1 MGVLNKFI
9 NIITKNSVIVAV
21 EPTEL
26 FNKSRLLNFLI
37 QFAQLLGIFSILH
50 VYNIEQ
56 NSGIQ
61 DYSWIILLL
70 FLIYSFV
77 KIKYKHPLFLI
88 ATATIILLAYGLLNG
103 LIFIAAGVLI
113 ITVCVS
119 NINHKLKT
127 AIIITL
133 LILFAIGRTEFF
145 YITRISTLIMYLL
158 PLFMFR
164 VLVLL
169 YELKNG
175 LKIKSLWQVC
185 AYFFLLPNIFF
196 LFFPI
201 VDYKN
206 YETTYYNDEEKNMWQ
221 KGIRWML
228 RGVFHIF
235 AYRIIISYFL
245 IEQDDV
251 HNFSSLIQY
260 LISNYSLIIRIS
272 GLFHFIVGLLC
283 MFGMNLPQVFDN
295 YFLATN
301 FVDLWRR
308 INIYWRDFVLKL
320 FYYPIMFFY
329 KKKIKKNLLPVTM
342 MTIFL
347 ITFLLHSY
355 QLFWITGKFNLR
367 LIDLIFWL
375 TIGIFITI
383 NSVIIEQRSLNQK
396 SNSHKLTI
404 VSYFINTLKIAGMIM
419 LMSLLWGL
427 WSSKNITEWLYL
439 MSFMTNTDSVF
450 IIKLIII
457 TILII
462 PAGIGLHYIINLKFI
477 QNLIHIKPSQ
487 TLLLTAP
494 VICITLIMPY
504 KSIIYPQKINNLI
517 LTISNDSPNRFEKNN
532 AEIGYYDRL
541 IEGDEDAAI
550 GIGTKGFKK
559 KLKKNPYNV
568 AYYISDGLL
577 NRRMKPNLNIKGLD
591 HDFVTNEFGIRDKA
605 YNKIKDHKTFRFVLL
620 GGSYEMGSG
629 VSNNQNFEYITENNL
644 NKHIPDK
651 SYQSIEIWNFAG
663 GGYYLLEHLELL
675 DTEVFKYNP
684 NAVMYFAHSDERNK
698 MLQDLT
704 NVIKRNTDLK
714 YPFLKSIVSLAKVN
728 SRMGN
733 KQIKELLNPY
743 VDEILQ
749 WTYIEIAKKCKV
761 HHAKPIWVYL
771 LTTEEVTNKD
781 EYEAISTMAK
791 KSGYITLN
799 LDNVYSTFPRKAI
812 QISDI
817 NAHPNVLGHQLI
829 AKDFYKELM
838 LHRKEIFEK

>member
-1 MGVLNKFI
+1 MGILKDLISII
-9 NIITKNSVIVAV
+9 NKNSVMAVV
-21 EPTEL
+21 EPTDL
-26 FNKSRLLNFLI
+26 FNKSRLLNFFI
-37 QFAQLLGIFSILH
+37 QFGQLLGIFSLLH
-50 VYNIEQ
+50 IYNIEK

-70 FLIYSFV
+70 FLLYSFV
-77 KIKYKHPLFLI
+77 KLKYKFPLFLI
-88 ATATIILLAYGLLNG
+88 ATAAIILMAYGLLNG
-103 LIFIAAGVLI
+103 SAFIIVGFSIIMICLLNISHRLKLSIVLCLFI
-113 ITVCVS
+113 V
-119 NINHKLKT
+119 
-127 AIIITL
+127 
-133 LILFAIGRTEFF
+133 FAIGRTEFF

-164 VLVLL
+164 VFVFL

-175 LKIKSLWQVC
+175 LNIKSFWQAC
-185 AYFFLLPNIFF
+185 SYFFLLPNIFF

-206 YETTYYNDEEKNMWQ
+206 YETTYYNDEEKHIWQ

-245 IEQDDV
+245 IDQDDV

-260 LISNYSLIIRIS
+260 HITNYSLIIRIS
-272 GLFHFIVGLLC
+272 GLFHFIIGLLC
-283 MFGMNLPQVFDN
+283 MFGMNLPKVFDN
-295 YFLATN
+295 YFLATS
-301 FVDLWRR
+301 FLDLWRR

-329 KKKIKKNLLPVTM
+329 KKRLKKNLLPVTM
-342 MTIFL
+342 MTVFF
-347 ITFLLHSY
+347 ITFILHSY
-355 QLFWITGKFNLR
+355 QLFWITGKLNLR
-367 LIDLIFWL
+367 IIDLLFWL
-375 TIGIFITI
+375 TIGVFITI
-383 NSVIIEQRSLNQK
+383 NSINIERRTLNQK
-396 SNSHKLTI
+396 SMTQDSTF
-404 VSYFINTLKIAGMIM
+404 VSYLKNTLRIVVMFFT
-419 LMSLLWGL
+419 MSLLWGL
-427 WSSKNITEWLYL
+427 WSSKNIEEWVYL
-439 MSFMTNTDSVF
+439 MSFTTNINLGS
-450 IIKLIII
+450 I
-457 TILII
+457 THLFSTFMILI
-462 PAGIGLHYIINLKFI
+462 ATGTALHYVVNLKFL
-477 QNLIHIKPSQ
+477 QKLIHLQPSQ
-487 TLLLTAP
+487 TLFFTAP
-494 VICITLIMPY
+494 VICITLIIKY
-504 KSIIYPQKINNLI
+504 RDIIYPQKINNLI
-517 LTISNDSPNRFEKNN
+517 LAVSSDSPNRFEKNN

-541 IEGDEDAAI
+541 IEGDEDSAI

-568 AYYISDGLL
+568 AYHISDGLL

-591 HDFVTNEFGIRDKA
+591 HDFITNEFGIRDKPYKA
-605 YNKIKDHKTFRFVLL
+605 KKNDKTFRFALL

-644 NKHIPDK
+644 NKHIPDTNYK
-651 SYQSIEIWNFAG
+651 SIEIWNFAG

-684 NAVMYFAHSDERNK
+684 NAVIYFAHSDERNK

-704 NVIKRNTDLK
+704 NAIKRNTDLK

-733 KQIKELLNPY
+733 KQIKELLTPY
-743 VDEILQ
+743 VDVILQ

-761 HHAKPIWVYL
+761 HHVKQIWVYL
-771 LTTEEVTNKD
+771 LTTEEVTNKN
-781 EYEAISTMAK
+781 EYEAIIAMAK

-838 LHRKEIFEK
+838 LHYEEIFKK